1 MATQTAISTV
11 GRNRL
16 EGKVAI
22 ITGGDQGIGRA
33 IALRFAAEGADI
45 AFCYRRNRRGAEEV
59 VARIT
64 AGIAGTGRGVPI
76 APAVGAMG
84 RKALALQADV
94 SDTAQAQNFITTVF
108 ARFGTADI
116 LVNNAG
122 LERRADFW
130 DVTEQDY
137 DVVLNVN
144 LKGVFFTTQAVV
156 RHWMTVKKPGK
167 IINISSVHEELPFP
181 HFASYCASKG
191 GLKMLTRNLAIE
203 LAPYGITINNIAPGA
218 IETPINKALLNDP
231 AKLKPLLENIPLRRL
246 GTPEDVAGVAT
257 FLASADSDYI
267 TGTTVL
273 VDGGLLWSYEEQ

>member
-1 MATQTAISTV
+1 MATQTAFNTV

-33 IALRFAAEGADI
+33 IALRLAAEGADI
-45 AFCYRRNRRGAEEV
+45 AFCYRANRSGAEEV
-59 VARIT
+59 LASIT
-64 AGIAGTGRGVPI
+64 GDDAGAGSGRQ
-76 APAVGAMG
+76 
-84 RKALALQADV
+84 ALALQADV
-94 SDTAQAQNFITTVF
+94 GDTAQVQNFVTNVF
-108 ARFGTADI
+108 ERFGTADI

-130 DVTEQDY
+130 NVTEQDF
-137 DVVLNVN
+137 DLVLNVN

-156 RHWMTVKKPGK
+156 RHWMVTNKPVK

-191 GLKMLTRNLAIE
+191 GLKMLARDLAIE

-231 AKLKPLLENIPLRRL
+231 AKLKPLLENIPLGRL
-246 GTPEDVAGVAT
+246 GTAEDVAGVAA
-257 FLASADSDYI
+257 FLASADADYI
-267 TGTTVL
+267 TGTTVF